1 MESPRIL
8 VLCRHLLFAQALQ
21 TLLSGEEEF
30 EVVGV
35 ETEEPRA
42 METIRLLKPQI
53 VVVETGEEGVLPGS
67 ILPYLLRESPGSMM
81 IGLSLTENEISVYHG
96 RQRRVRKAEDLLEV
110 IRGL

>member
-1 MESPRIL
+1 METRRIL
-8 VLCRHLLFAQALQ
+8 VLCRHLLFAQALR

-30 EVVGV
+30 DVVGV
-35 ETEEPRA
+35 ETDEPRA
-42 METIRLLKPQI
+42 MEAIRLLKPEI
-53 VVVETGEEGVLPGS
+53 VVVETGAEGVLPGS
-67 ILPYLLRESPGSMM
+67 ILPYLSRESPGSMM